1 MFAGEDEI
9 VTLSH
14 SARSRKVFAVGA
26 LRAAQWLIGKPA
38 GLYDMND
45 LLAQFAN

>member
-14 SARSRKVFAVGA
+14 SARSRKVFASGA
-26 LRAAQWLIGKPA
+26 LRAAAWLVGREA
-38 GLYDMND
+38 GLYNMDD
-45 LLAQFAN
+45 LLAGIV